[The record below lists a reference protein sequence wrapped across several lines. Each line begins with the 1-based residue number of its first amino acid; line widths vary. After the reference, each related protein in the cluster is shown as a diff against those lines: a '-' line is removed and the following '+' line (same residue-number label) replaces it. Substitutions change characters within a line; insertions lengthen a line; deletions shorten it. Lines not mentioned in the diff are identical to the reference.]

1 MWDLD
6 AGTPITSIKLL
17 CIMASMP
24 GLQHVLRECPGLEVY
39 VAAVDQE
46 LDAKGYINPGL
57 GAYGAAF

>member
-1 MWDLD
+1 
-6 AGTPITSIKLL
+6 
-17 CIMASMP
+17 MP

-57 GAYGAAF
+57 GAYGAGFRSIATDGDVWVS

>member
-1 MWDLD
+1 
-6 AGTPITSIKLL
+6 
-17 CIMASMP
+17 MASMP

-57 GAYGAAF
+57 GAYGAGFRSIATDGDVWVS